1 MRTLRPSQAPE
12 PYIGFGNPLLAGPA
26 RVDKGAWTKQTCG
39 RNARPPGAAQA
50 GGPVHGVRAG
60 VTLRAFDRAELRLQA
75 PLPETA
81 DELCGVAEALGA
93 LPQER
98 ETVWLGERATER
110 NLKRLSREGA
120 LAHYKVLHFA
130 TYGLLSGD
138 SEAIGNAKAEPALVL
153 TPPRAGTTPLELEE
167 DDGLLT
173 ASEVAQLELDANWV
187 VLSAR
192 NTAAGEEGNA
202 EALSGLARAF
212 FYAKARALLVS
223 HWYVNADAAV
233 KLTTKA
239 FAELQADPNIG
250 RAEALRR
257 SMVELMQHGA
267 PEDAHPAAWGPF
279 VVVGEG
285 GSASVVAEM
294 APPQPIRIGEVAP
307 TVAPQSKAVTVPAA
321 KKSQARSRAGEP
333 DWKGQV
339 FGR

>member
-1 MRTLRPSQAPE
+1 
-12 PYIGFGNPLLAGPA
+12 
-26 RVDKGAWTKQTCG
+26 
-39 RNARPPGAAQA
+39 
-50 GGPVHGVRAG
+50 
-60 VTLRAFDRAELRLQA
+60 VTLRARARAELRLQA

-110 NLKRLSREGA
+110 NLKRLSREGT

-130 TYGLLSGD
+130 TYGLLSWD

-153 TPPRAGTTPLELEE
+153 TPPKAGTTPLELEE

-173 ASEVAQLELDANWV
+173 ASEVAQLQLDADWV

-239 FAELQADPNIG
+239 FAELKADPNIG